1 MLYRVKHSS
10 MEPRLYTGDLIFVLK
25 FFKLKEGK
33 LVVAK
38 HNDSFKIKRIHKI
51 EGDKIFLKGD
61 NEHPNKDV
69 SITKSEIVGRVF
81 TLPKFFRS

>member
-1 MLYRVKHSS
+1 MLYRVKNWS
-10 MEPRLYTGDLIFVLK
+10 MEPRLYAGDLIFVLN

-38 HNDSFKIKRIHKI
+38 HRGSFKIKRIHKI

-61 NEHPNKDV
+61 NEHPDKDV
-69 SITKSEIVGRVF
+69 SITKTEVVGRVF
-81 TLPKFFRS
+81 TFPKLFRS

>member
-1 MLYRVKHSS
+1 

-51 EGDKIFLKGD
+51 EDDKIFLKGD
-61 NEHPNKDV
+61 NEHPNKDM

-81 TLPKFFRS
+81 TLPKLFRS

>member
-10 MEPRLYTGDLIFVLK
+10 MEPSLYAGDLIFVLNL
-25 FFKLKEGK
+25 FKPKEGK

-38 HNDSFKIKRIHKI
+38 HKGQFKIKRIHKI
-51 EGDKIFLKGD
+51 EDDKIFLKGD

-69 SITKSEIVGRVF
+69 SITRSEIVGRVF

>member
-1 MLYRVKHSS
+1 MNPQLSS
-10 MEPRLYTGDLIFVLK
+10 GDRIIVLNFIK
-25 FFKLKEGK
+25 PKEGK

-38 HNDSFKIKRIHKI
+38 HKGQFKIKRVHKI
-51 EGDKIFLKGD
+51 DGDKIFLKGD

-81 TLPKFFRS
+81 TLPKLFRS

>member
-1 MLYRVKHSS
+1 MIYKVKHSTMNPQLS
-10 MEPRLYTGDLIFVLK
+10 SGDRIIVLNFIK
-25 FFKLKEGK
+25 PKEGK

-38 HNDSFKIKRIHKI
+38 HKGQFKIKRVHKI
-51 EGDKIFLKGD
+51 DGDKIFLKGD

-81 TLPKFFRS
+81 TLPKLFRS